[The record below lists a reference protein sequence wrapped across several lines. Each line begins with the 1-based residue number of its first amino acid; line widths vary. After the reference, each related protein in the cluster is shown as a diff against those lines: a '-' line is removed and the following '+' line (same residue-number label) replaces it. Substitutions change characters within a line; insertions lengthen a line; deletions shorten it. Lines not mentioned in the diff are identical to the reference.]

1 MAIGLN
7 NLKAPPGATH
17 KKKRVGR
24 GPGSGLGKT
33 SGRGN
38 KGQKSR
44 SGYSGMRGFEG
55 GQMPLH
61 RRLPKRGFTN
71 IFKRE
76 WAEVNLADLEKA
88 FDAGAT
94 ITPESL
100 VERGLVRR
108 SLRKSVVILGQGEL
122 KKSLTV
128 SAHRFSKSA
137 KEKIEAAGGKTET
150 IEDRG
155 SKVEDRK

>member
-44 SGYSGMRGFEG
+44 SGYSGKRGFEG

-76 WAEVNLADLEKA
+76 WAEVNLADLEKM

-108 SLRKSVVILGQGEL
+108 SLQKSVVILGQGEL

-137 KEKIEAAGGKTET
+137 KEKIESAGGKAET
-150 IEDRG
+150 IEDRA

>member
-7 NLKAPPGATH
+7 NLRPAEGATH

-33 SGRGN
+33 AGRGN

-44 SGYSGMRGFEG
+44 SGYSAKIGFVG

-71 IFKRE
+71 IFKKE
-76 WAEVNLADLEKA
+76 WIEISLASLEQNFNA
-88 FDAGAT
+88 NEDV
-94 ITPESL
+94 TPEL
-100 VERGLVRR
+100 LHERGLIKKAKRDVVVLGTGDITKA
-108 SLRKSVVILGQGEL
+108 LRI
-122 KKSLTV
+122 
-128 SAHRFSKSA
+128 SAHRFTKSA
-137 KEKIEAAGGKTET
+137 REKIEKAGGAATVISRQQPAAAE
-150 IEDRG
+150 
-155 SKVEDRK
+155 

>member
-7 NLKAPPGATH
+7 KLKAPAGSTH

-24 GPGSGLGKT
+24 GPGTGLGKT
-33 SGRGN
+33 AGRGS

-44 SGYSGMRGFEG
+44 SGYSRMRGFEG

-71 IFKRE
+71 IAKRE
-76 WAEVNLADLEKA
+76 WAEVNIADLEKL
-88 FDAGAT
+88 FETGASV
-94 ITPESL
+94 TPEAL
-100 VERGLVRR
+100 VEHGVV
-108 SLRKSVVILGQGEL
+108 RKSLIKSIVVLGQGEL

-128 SAHRFSKSA
+128 SAHRFSASA
-137 KEKIEAAGGKTET
+137 KQKIEAAGGKAEL
-150 IEDRG
+150 I
-155 SKVEDRK
+155 S

>member
-71 IFKRE
+71 IFKRQ

-94 ITPESL
+94 VTPESL

-108 SLRKSVVILGQGEL
+108 AMQKSVVILGQGEL

-137 KEKIEAAGGKTET
+137 KEKIEAAGGK
-150 IEDRG
+150 
-155 SKVEDRK
+155 VEVITAPQG

>member
-7 NLKAPPGATH
+7 NLKAPEGATH

-44 SGYSGMRGFEG
+44 SGYSGKRGFEG

-76 WAEVNLADLEKA
+76 WAEVNLADLEKM
-88 FDAGAT
+88 FDAGTAV
-94 ITPESL
+94 TPEAL
-100 VERGLVRR
+100 VEKGLVR
-108 SLRKSVVILGQGEL
+108 KSKQKAIVILGQGEI

-128 SAHRFSKSA
+128 SAHRFSATA
-137 KEKIEAAGGKTET
+137 KQKIEAAGGK
-150 IEDRG
+150 IEEI
-155 SKVEDRK
+155 KPQAQE